1 MKAVVWWPVAMYGCE
16 SYMCLLNRRIFE
28 LEFMRVEVMTITSL
42 GLKVKVISQG
52 QMSMSGALGVV
63 TQ

>member
-1 MKAVVWWPVAMYGCE
+1 MYGCE